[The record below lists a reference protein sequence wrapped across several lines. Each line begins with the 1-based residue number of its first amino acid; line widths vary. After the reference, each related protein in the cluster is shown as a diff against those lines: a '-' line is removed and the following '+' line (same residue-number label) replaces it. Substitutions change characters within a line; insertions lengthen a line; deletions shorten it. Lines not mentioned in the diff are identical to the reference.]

1 MYCERCSSKM
11 EIGIAIDPGYPENA
25 ITQFTPLKNSDTIDI
40 IDVFK
45 CPKCGHSEHIDFA
58 AVI

>member
-1 MYCERCSSKM
+1 M
-11 EIGIAIDPGYPENA
+11 EIGKAIDPGYPENA